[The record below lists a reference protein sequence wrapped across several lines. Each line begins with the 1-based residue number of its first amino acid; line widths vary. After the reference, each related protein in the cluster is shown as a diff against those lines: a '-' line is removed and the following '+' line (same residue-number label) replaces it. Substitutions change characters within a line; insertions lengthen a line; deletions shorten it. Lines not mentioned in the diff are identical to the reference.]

1 MLAAALCGVQV
12 IDNNNLGIK
21 GWMCRNEHA
30 GAFAGT
36 TAAAVAAAAAAAAAA
51 TVAAVVA
58 DNNSMHTGWGPTLP
72 ILTWFAPH

>member
-1 MLAAALCGVQV
+1 MCGVQV
-12 IDNNNLGIK
+12 IDNNSLGVK

-36 TAAAVAAAAAAAAAA
+36 MAAAAAAA

-58 DNNSMHTGWGPTLP
+58 DNNSMHSGSGPTLP

>member
-1 MLAAALCGVQV
+1 MLAADVCGVQV
-12 IDNNNLGIK
+12 IDNNSLGVK

-36 TAAAVAAAAAAAAAA
+36 TAAAAAAAAAAA

-58 DNNSMHTGWGPTLP
+58 DSNSMHSGSGPTLP